1 MSRRSPDLDPEQVR
15 DAIRVCACFNL
26 RRVSRAVTEVYD
38 EAMAPLGLSS
48 GQFMLLLA
56 VRMLGETSLL
66 RLADTV
72 WTDRSVLIRTVRP
85 LEDRGLLAI
94 ITGKDRRTRR
104 ITLTP
109 KGQRALRDGYVRWQG
124 AQARMGELLGAHQL
138 EELLGTLERSSL
150 GVQPKYLTKRSRRVQ
165 AK

>member
-1 MSRRSPDLDPEQVR
+1 MTQ
-15 DAIRVCACFNL
+15 
-26 RRVSRAVTEVYD
+26 VYD

-72 WTDRSVLIRTVRP
+72 WTDRSVLSRTVRP

-104 ITLTP
+104 ITLTA
-109 KGQRALRDGYVRWQG
+109 KGQQALRDGYVRWQG
-124 AQARMGELLGAHQL
+124 AQARMSELLGASQL

-150 GVQPKYLTKRSRRVQ
+150 GVQPKYLTKRSRR
-165 AK
+165 AAR